1 VNEEVAQI
9 NENGSYRSNIFAIAV
24 ALGVTL
30 ITGIVGWTFANMIA
44 NGIAISQVEE
54 RQLSGLAEL
63 KDHEIRIR
71 KLEEE
76 LYQYEYRHGPQ

>member
-1 VNEEVAQI
+1 VAQI

-76 LYQYEYRHGPQ
+76 LYQYEYKGGPR